1 LLLGPW
7 LQFAGRVAGVAWKR
21 RLHDKHFA
29 IKCRSGPE
37 AVDTKHPLAFIE
49 SERCV
54 CMCGDGVARKEG
66 AGGER

>member
-1 LLLGPW
+1 MINTL
-7 LQFAGRVAGVAWKR
+7 
-21 RLHDKHFA
+21 A
-29 IKCRSGPE
+29 IKYRSGPE